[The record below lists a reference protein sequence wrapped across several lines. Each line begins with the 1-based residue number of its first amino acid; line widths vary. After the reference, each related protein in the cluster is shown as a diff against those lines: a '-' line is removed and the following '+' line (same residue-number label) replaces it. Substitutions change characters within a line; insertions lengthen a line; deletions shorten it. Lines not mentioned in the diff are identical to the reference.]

1 VIDMPMN
8 LVHRKLCGSAKWADS
23 VEQSLLPWALADLD
37 LSGDVLEVGPGFG
50 ATTRVLARQLDRL
63 TALEIDE
70 ASAMRLTG
78 QFDERVRIVHGDGTA
93 MPFDDASFDAV
104 VCFTML
110 HHVPSPPLQD
120 QVFAEVVRVLRPGG
134 VFAGSDSR
142 TSLRMRLIHVGDT
155 LVPLDPAALPA
166 RLERAGL
173 GEVQVDVREHRLRF
187 RARKLA

>member
-1 VIDMPMN
+1 MN
-8 LVHRKLCGSAKWADS
+8 LVHRRLCSSAKWADS
-23 VEQSLLPWALADLD
+23 VERSLLPWALADLG

-50 ATTRVLARQLDRL
+50 ATTRVLAHQLDRL

-70 ASAMRLTG
+70 ASAMKLTD
-78 QFDERVRIVHGDGTA
+78 QFDERVRIVHGDAGL

-110 HHVPSPPLQD
+110 HHVPSPQLQD
-120 QVFAEVVRVLRPGG
+120 KVFAEVVRVLRPGG

-155 LVPLDPAALPA
+155 LVPLDPDALPA

-173 GEVQVDVREHRLRF
+173 RDVQVDTREHRLRF
-187 RARKLA
+187 RARKPA